1 MAAPWL
7 LVRGPLHRSDLPELY
22 ARACAQLSACR
33 HEVLEVEASQVSAD
47 AVALDA
53 LARLALAARRH
64 GCRIRLRGG
73 SVDLWE
79 LIDLSGLR
87 DVFERPPD

>member
-1 MAAPWL
+1 
-7 LVRGPLHRSDLPELY
+7 
-22 ARACAQLSACR
+22 
-33 HEVLEVEASQVSAD
+33 VLELEVSGVSAD

-64 GCRIRLRGG
+64 GCKIRLRGAG
-73 SVDLWE
+73 ADLWS

-87 DVFERPPD
+87 DVFGG